1 MLEKLRNIFKKYF
14 SVLSIRLTL
23 FFLMCPLDPHK
34 TIRKS
39 LVSDVFSGGQRGT
52 LVRKGLTNF
61 WLCLTVLN

>member
-1 MLEKLRNIFKKYF
+1 MLEQLRNIFKKYF

-39 LVSDVFSGGQRGT
+39 LVFGCFQWGSKGNIGKKRLNKFLAVFNSA
-52 LVRKGLTNF
+52 
-61 WLCLTVLN
+61 